1 MTFSVVGHCA
11 RTGAM
16 GVAITSS
23 SPAVSARCAWVR
35 GGVGAVTTQNVTDP
49 RLGPAM
55 LDALE
60 GGVEPSSVVA
70 DLVASRPDEV
80 IAWRQ
85 LTAVDRQGRTTAWT
99 GQQALGVH
107 GQVVRPGVVV
117 AGNLLAS
124 ASVLAAAADRFEA
137 DPSAPLGARLTA
149 GLSAALAAG
158 GEAGP
163 VHSAGL
169 LIADGDP
176 VYTWP
181 VTDLR
186 VDWHSEPV
194 AELERLWV
202 RWEPQEQAYLTRA
215 LEPNSSPSYGVPGD
229 AR

>member
-1 MTFSVVGHCA
+1 MTFSVAGHCA

-23 SPAVSARCAWVR
+23 SPAVAARCAWVR

-60 GGVEPSSVVA
+60 RGAEPDAVLR
-70 DLVASRPDEV
+70 DLVAVQPEAK

-85 LTAVDRQGRTTAWT
+85 LTIVDRNGTTAAWT

-107 GQVVRPGVVV
+107 AQVVRPGVVV
-117 AGNLLAS
+117 AGNLLS
-124 ASVLAAAADRFEA
+124 SPSVLDAAADAFED
-137 DPSAPLGARLTA
+137 DPSATLGTRLIA
-149 GLSAALAAG
+149 GLSAALVAG

-163 VHSAGL
+163 VHSAGMA
-169 LIADGDP
+169 IADRDP
-176 VYTWP
+176 IYGWP

-186 VDWHSEPV
+186 VDWHEAPV
-194 AELERLWV
+194 AELERLWAI
-202 RWEPQEQAYLTRA
+202 WQPQEQAYLSRA
-215 LEPNSSPSYGVPGD
+215 LEPDSSPSYGVPGD
-229 AR
+229 VR

>member
-1 MTFSVVGHCA
+1 
-11 RTGAM
+11 M

-23 SPAVSARCAWVR
+23 SPAVAARCAWVR

-49 RLGPAM
+49 RLGPVM

-60 GGVEPSSVVA
+60 RGAAPGAVLAEI
-70 DLVASRPDEV
+70 VASQPEAK

-85 LTAVDRQGRTTAWT
+85 LTIVDRNGSTAAWT
-99 GQQALGVH
+99 GRQALGVH
-107 GQVVRPGVVV
+107 AEVIRPGVVV
-117 AGNLLAS
+117 AGNLLS
-124 ASVLAAAADRFEA
+124 SPSVLDAAADAFEM
-137 DPSAPLGARLTA
+137 DPSMTLGARLIA

-163 VHSAGL
+163 VHSAGIV
-169 LIADGDP
+169 IADRDR
-176 VYTWP
+176 VYSWP

-194 AELERLWV
+194 AELERLWAI
-202 RWEPQEQAYLTRA
+202 WQPQEQAYLTRA
-215 LEPNSSPSYGVPGD
+215 LEPDSSPSYGVPGD